1 MVRKMTKT
9 QKAISETTSKWKEAI
24 LGICVAVMLI
34 MALDSLNR
42 FIRERVSAD
51 NFFEV
56 SRIYVPD
63 FAVGENPKM
72 IYDYQIK
79 EDFHGFYYVE
89 IFNLRDDGRMILVCR
104 GNGSKLYKT
113 NTIIRDPKQTDLD
126 WYANNECSKYLTEGR
141 YQIFTSWIIMLDDY
155 PSKTTFKISN
165 VFEVTPN

>member
-24 LGICVAVMLI
+24 LGICVALI
-34 MALDSLNR
+34 LILSLDNLHR
-42 FIRERVSAD
+42 FARERASAD

-63 FAVGENPKM
+63 FVVGENPIM
-72 IYDYQIK
+72 IYDYAIK

-89 IFNLRDDGRMILVCR
+89 IFNIREDGRMILACR

-113 NTIIRDPKQTDLD
+113 NTIIRDPKETDLD
-126 WYANNECSKYLTEGR
+126 WFSNNECSKYLVEGK
-141 YQIFTSWIIMLDDY
+141 YQIFTSWIIMRDEY
-155 PSKTTFKISN
+155 PSKTTFKMSN
-165 VFEVTPN
+165 VFEVTN